1 GFAILGVEWMRERY
15 GLPKSYQR
23 YAEFK
28 RSFLTKAVAEIE
40 KNTKM
45 KIVFSEVT
53 EGGKVTR
60 IKFTYQQ
67 S

>member
-1 GFAILGVEWMRERY
+1 
-15 GLPKSYQR
+15 